1 MATMDLLE
9 LADHI
14 TTRNA
19 DLLSS
24 DGCAAA
30 LDGVLSAAAAS
41 GARCLAGAT
50 SAGHAICGAAVVRSN
65 GRLRLWRSG
74 DAGPVLVVDGVTASR
89 IAVQVVQRR
98 LEHRGLATFA
108 HVIGLVQPVE
118 SSAKCP
124 GSEDAGLFTEHDRWR
139 RAETVA

>member
-50 SAGHAICGAAVVRSN
+50 SAGHAICGAA
-65 GRLRLWRSG
+65 
-74 DAGPVLVVDGVTASR
+74 VLVVDGVTASR